1 MQIYEENENIQT
13 DNRIDLWD
21 LAETMWKNF
30 RRYWGRL
37 LLLVIIV
44 TVGFTGY
51 MVYSYH
57 PVYESYVTFVV
68 TKDNTNTVDSVV
80 TARIAKSFS
89 YLLRSGGLENRIRKE
104 IGLMNG
110 NSLPATLTASSMEDT
125 NLLTVTAV
133 SASDTQGQQVIDALI
148 LYLPDYVTEVVG
160 NVTLTVIDQTGLN
173 DQSSNALS
181 IPKTVLKGGIL
192 GVLAVL
198 VILFLL
204 AYNDSTI
211 RRYEDLKKHLNIPCL
226 GTIPLTK
233 FKKRNH
239 KFDSRILITNDKIP
253 ATFLEAMNALK
264 TRTEKEMKEKN
275 VETLLVSS
283 SIPGEGKTTVSL
295 NLAIAFAERDKK
307 VLLIDGDLRN
317 PSVHTNLEIAQKDIQ
332 VGITDVLRNRANP
345 GQAIINYKGTT
356 LDLLLGRKSVGNA
369 SELLSSR
376 RMQETIEELADYYDY
391 VIIDTPPSAMMSDAS
406 ELAAF
411 VDGAL
416 YVIRQD
422 YAQIK
427 YITEGI
433 GLLSDTG
440 IQVLGCVLN
449 CAENGFG
456 SYGYGKYGKYGY
468 GYSKYNPENE

>member
-1 MQIYEENENIQT
+1 MQLYEEKEQTQT
-13 DNRIDLWD
+13 DNQIDLWD

-37 LLLVIIV
+37 ILLAVILA
-44 TVGFTGY
+44 VGFVGY
-51 MVYSYH
+51 TVYSYH

-80 TARIAKSFS
+80 SARIAKSFP
-89 YLLRSGGLENRIRKE
+89 YILKSGGLENRIRKE

-110 NSLPATLTASSMEDT
+110 SGLPASLSASSMEDT

-133 SASDTQGQQVIDALI
+133 SSSDTQGQQVIDALI
-148 LYLPDYVTEVVG
+148 QYLPDYVTEVVG
-160 NVTLTVIDQTGLN
+160 NVSLTVIDQTGLA

-181 IPKTVLKGGIL
+181 IPKTAVKGCALGI
-192 GVLAVL
+192 LAVL

-204 AYNDSTI
+204 AYNDTTI

-233 FKKRNH
+233 FKKRKQ
-239 KFDSRILITNDKIP
+239 KFDSRILMTNDKIP
-253 ATFLEAMNALK
+253 ATFVEAMNALK
-264 TRTEKEMKEKN
+264 TRTEKEMKDKK
-275 VETLLVSS
+275 VETMLITS

-295 NLAIAFAERDKK
+295 NLAIAFAEREKR

-317 PSVHTNLEIAQKDIQ
+317 PALHTNLEMSQKDIK
-332 VGITDVLRNRANP
+332 VGITDILRDRAHP
-345 GQAIINYKGTT
+345 GDAIINYKDTT
-356 LDLLLGRKSVGNA
+356 LDLILGRRSVGNA
-369 SELLSSR
+369 SELLSSKK
-376 RMQETIEELADYYDY
+376 MQQTIEELADYYDY
-391 VIIDTPPSAMMSDAS
+391 VIIDTPPAAMMSDAS

-440 IQVLGCVLN
+440 IHVLGCVLN

>member
-1 MQIYEENENIQT
+1 MQLYEENENIHTENQ
-13 DNRIDLWD
+13 IDLWD

-37 LLLVIIV
+37 LLLALVLIAGF
-44 TVGFTGY
+44 VGYTA
-51 MVYSYH
+51 YSYH
-57 PVYESYVTFVV
+57 PVYESYATFVV

-80 TARIAKSFS
+80 SARIARSFP
-89 YLLRSGGLENRIRKE
+89 YILRSGGLENRIRKE
-104 IGLMNG
+104 LGLMNG
-110 NSLPATLTASSMEDT
+110 SGLPAVLAASSMEDT
-125 NLLTVTAV
+125 NLLTVTAT
-133 SASDTQGQQVIDALI
+133 SSSDTQGQQVIDVLI
-148 LYLPDYVTEVVG
+148 QYLPDYAAEVVG
-160 NVTLTVIDQTGLN
+160 NVTLTVIDQTGLT
-173 DQSSNALS
+173 DQPSNAIS
-181 IPKTVLKGGIL
+181 IPKTVLKGCFLGIIA
-192 GVLAVL
+192 VLA
-198 VILFLL
+198 ILFLL
-204 AYNDSTI
+204 AYNDSTV
-211 RRYEDLKKHLNIPCL
+211 RRYEDLKKYLNIPCL

-233 FKKRNH
+233 FKKRKQ
-239 KFDSRILITNDKIP
+239 KFDTRILMTNDKIP

-264 TRTEKEMKEKN
+264 TRTEKEMQDKN

-283 SIPGEGKTTVSL
+283 SVPGEGKTTVSL
-295 NLAIAFAERDKK
+295 NLAIAFAEREKK

-317 PSVHTNLEIAQKDIQ
+317 PSLHTNLEMSQKDIT
-332 VGITDVLRNRANP
+332 VGIADVLRGDAEP
-345 GQAIINYKGTT
+345 GDAIISYQEST
-356 LDLLLGRKSVGNA
+356 LDLILGRKSVGNA

-376 RMQETIEELADYYDY
+376 RMQQMIEELADYYDY
-391 VIIDTPPSAMMSDAS
+391 VIIDTPPSAMMADAS

-422 YAQIK
+422 YAQVK

>member
-1 MQIYEENENIQT
+1 MQLYEEKEQT
-13 DNRIDLWD
+13 QSSGQIDLWD

-37 LLLVIIV
+37 ILLAIV
-44 TVGFTGY
+44 LCVGFTGY
-51 MVYSYH
+51 TVYSYH

-68 TKDNTNTVDSVV
+68 TKDNTNAVDSVIS
-80 TARIAKSFS
+80 ARIAKSFP
-89 YLLRSGGLENRIRKE
+89 YILRSAGLENRIRKE
-104 IGLMNG
+104 IGIMNG
-110 NSLPATLTASSMEDT
+110 SALPASLTASSMEDT

-133 SASDTQGQQVIDALI
+133 SSSDTQGQQVIDALI
-148 LYLPDYVTEVVG
+148 QYFPEYVSEVVG
-160 NVTLTVIDQTGLN
+160 NVSLNVIDQTGLT
-173 DQSSNALS
+173 DQASNALS
-181 IPKTVLKGGIL
+181 IPKTVAKGCTLGI
-192 GVLAVL
+192 LAVL

-233 FKKRNH
+233 FKKRKQ
-239 KFDSRILITNDKIP
+239 KFDSRILMTNDKIP

-275 VETLLVSS
+275 VETLLISS

-317 PSVHTNLEIAQKDIQ
+317 PSLHTNLEISQKEIKT
-332 VGITDVLRNRANP
+332 GIADVLRGRAEP
-345 GQAIINYKGTT
+345 GDAIINYKNST
-356 LDLLLGRKSVGNA
+356 LDLILGRKSVGNV

-376 RMQETIEELADYYDY
+376 KMKQTIEELADYYDY
-391 VIIDTPPSAMMSDAS
+391 VIIDTPPAAMMSDAS

-456 SYGYGKYGKYGY
+456 SYGYGKYGY

>member
-1 MQIYEENENIQT
+1 MQLYEENENVQT
-13 DNRIDLWD
+13 NNQIDLWD

-37 LLLVIIV
+37 LLLAIV
-44 TVGFTGY
+44 LTIGFVGYT
-51 MVYSYH
+51 VYSYH

-80 TARIAKSFS
+80 SARIAKSFP
-89 YLLRSGGLENRIRKE
+89 YILRSGGLESRIRKE
-104 IGLMNG
+104 LGLVNG
-110 NSLPATLTASSMEDT
+110 SALPASLTASSMEDT

-133 SASDTQGQQVIDALI
+133 SSSDTQGQQVINALI
-148 LYLPDYVTEVVG
+148 QYLPDYVTEVVG
-160 NVTLTVIDQTGLN
+160 NVTLTTIDQTGLT
-173 DQSSNALS
+173 DQASNALS
-181 IPKTVLKGGIL
+181 IPKTVVKGCIL
-192 GVLAVL
+192 GILAVL

-233 FKKRNH
+233 FKKRKQ
-239 KFDSRILITNDKIP
+239 KFDSRILMTNDKIP

-264 TRTEKEMKEKN
+264 TRTEKEMKEKK

-283 SIPGEGKTTVSL
+283 SVPGEGKTTVSL

-317 PSVHTNLEIAQKDIQ
+317 PSLHTNLEMNQKDIQ
-332 VGITDVLRNRANP
+332 VGIADVLRGKAEP
-345 GQAIINYKGTT
+345 GEAIINYKDST
-356 LDLLLGRKSVGNA
+356 LDLILGRKSVGNA

-376 RMQETIEELADYYDY
+376 KMQQTIEELADYYDY
-391 VIIDTPPSAMMSDAS
+391 VIIDTPPAAMMSDAS

-433 GLLSDTG
+433 SLLSDTG

>member
-1 MQIYEENENIQT
+1 
-13 DNRIDLWD
+13 
-21 LAETMWKNF
+21 
-30 RRYWGRL
+30 
-37 LLLVIIV
+37 
-44 TVGFTGY
+44 
-51 MVYSYH
+51 
-57 PVYESYVTFVV
+57 
-68 TKDNTNTVDSVV
+68 
-80 TARIAKSFS
+80 
-89 YLLRSGGLENRIRKE
+89 
-104 IGLMNG
+104 
-110 NSLPATLTASSMEDT
+110 
-125 NLLTVTAV
+125 
-133 SASDTQGQQVIDALI
+133 
-148 LYLPDYVTEVVG
+148 
-160 NVTLTVIDQTGLN
+160 
-173 DQSSNALS
+173 
-181 IPKTVLKGGIL
+181 
-192 GVLAVL
+192 
-198 VILFLL
+198 
-204 AYNDSTI
+204 
-211 RRYEDLKKHLNIPCL
+211 
-226 GTIPLTK
+226 
-233 FKKRNH
+233 
-239 KFDSRILITNDKIP
+239 
-253 ATFLEAMNALK
+253 
-264 TRTEKEMKEKN
+264 MKEKN

-283 SIPGEGKTTVSL
+283 SISREGKTTVSL

-317 PSVHTNLEIAQKDIQ
+317 PSLHTNLEMSQKDIQ
-332 VGITDVLRNRANP
+332 VGITDVLRDRAKP

>member
-1 MQIYEENENIQT
+1 MQLYEENENVQT
-13 DNRIDLWD
+13 GNQIDMWD
-21 LAETMWKNF
+21 LVETMWKNF

-37 LLLVIIV
+37 ILLALVLA
-44 TVGFTGY
+44 VGFAGY
-51 MVYSYH
+51 TVYSYH

-80 TARIAKSFS
+80 SARIAKSFP
-89 YLLRSGGLENRIRKE
+89 YILRSGGLENRICKE

-110 NSLPATLTASSMEDT
+110 SGLPATLTASSMEDT

-133 SASDTQGQQVIDALI
+133 SSSETQGQQVIDALI
-148 LYLPDYVTEVVG
+148 QYLPDYVTDVVG
-160 NVTLTVIDQTGLN
+160 NVTLTVIDQTGLT
-173 DQSSNALS
+173 DQSSNALN
-181 IPKTVLKGGIL
+181 IPKTVLKGCVIGIF
-192 GVLAVL
+192 AVL

-233 FKKRNH
+233 FKKRKQ
-239 KFDSRILITNDKIP
+239 KFDSRILMTNDKIP
-253 ATFLEAMNALK
+253 ATFIEAMNALK

-275 VETLLVSS
+275 AETLLISS
-283 SIPGEGKTTVSL
+283 SVPGEGKTTVSL
-295 NLAIAFAERDKK
+295 NLALAFAEREKK

-317 PSVHTNLEIAQKDIQ
+317 PSLHTNLDISQKDMKA
-332 VGITDVLRNRANP
+332 GISDVLRDKAKP
-345 GQAIINYKGTT
+345 VDAIINYKDTT
-356 LDLLLGRKSVGNA
+356 LDLILGRKSVGNA
-369 SELLSSR
+369 SELLSSHT
-376 RMQETIEELADYYDY
+376 MQHMIEELADYYDY
-391 VIIDTPPSAMMSDAS
+391 VIIDTPPSAMMADAS

-422 YAQIK
+422 YAQVK